1 VGRLQEE
8 LADAFRKQWIAET
21 SLKAATR
28 QRDYLKEENS
38 RLQED
43 LAKAKAK
50 VCKVCKPVSMEEA
63 VLFLQ
68 RVPEKKIVWEQI
80 QERLL

>member
-8 LADAFRKQWIAET
+8 LTDASRKQWIAEK
-21 SLKAATR
+21 SLKASTL

-43 LAKAKAK
+43 LDKAKAK

-63 VLFLQ
+63 VPLLQ
-68 RVPEKKIVWEQI
+68 RVPDKKIIWEQI